1 MNKKLWEASPGQKK
15 KSLLSSYEQFIS
27 KKFKK
32 RFNQKYDNILKWS
45 IKNPGNFW
53 SSIWDFSEIKGF
65 KSKIKIKKSKIFY
78 KNIFLPNSKL
88 NFAENLL
95 SKKNQDKAITFISEN
110 GFREERSWKKLN
122 CNVSRI
128 FKFLKEIKIKKNDRI
143 AAYLPNSIETVEA
156 FIATSTLGAI
166 WSSCSPDFGVKGVIE
181 RFSQINP
188 KVLFVIDKY
197 FYSGKTINILERIPK
212 ILKEISSIKYVVIIN
227 YPGEKY
233 LNNKYKFKK
242 VKVSN
247 WNDLAKIKSE
257 NIKFSKFDFE
267 QEHIIL
273 YSSGTT
279 GKPKCICHRSGGVLL
294 QHKKEH
300 QLHCDIK
307 EGDNVFYFT
316 TCGWMMWNWLVS
328 VLASKASIVLF
339 DGSPMYKKEDLLLKI
354 AEKEKITLFG
364 ISAKYVDALRK
375 FKPTLKYK
383 YKLSKLRTICSTG
396 SPLSND
402 GFKYIYENI
411 KKNVHLSSIS
421 GGTDIVSCFVLGNL
435 YQPVILGEIQNKG
448 LGMNVDVFNEK
459 GKSLKNKKGELVCKN
474 SFPSMPLKFWN
485 DKNDIKFKKAYFNNF
500 LNTWY
505 HGDYAEIKKGGGFII
520 HGRSDTTLNPGGVRL
535 GTAEIYSEVEKF
547 IEIKESIVVG
557 QAWDNDVRIILF
569 IVLNAKHVFD
579 EDLLKKIRIQI
590 RKNASPR
597 HVPSKII
604 VVDDIPRTKNGKI
617 VELAVKNTIEGNDI
631 KNKEALANPKV
642 LEQYKNL
649 KELNY

>member
-1 MNKKLWEASPGQKK
+1 K
-15 KSLLSSYEQFIS
+15 
-27 KKFKK
+27 
-32 RFNQKYDNILKWS
+32 
-45 IKNPGNFW
+45 
-53 SSIWDFSEIKGF
+53 
-65 KSKIKIKKSKIFY
+65 
-78 KNIFLPNSKL
+78 
-88 NFAENLL
+88 
-95 SKKNQDKAITFISEN
+95 
-110 GFREERSWKKLN
+110 
-122 CNVSRI
+122 
-128 FKFLKEIKIKKNDRI
+128 DRV
-143 AAYLPNSIETVEA
+143 AAYMPNTIETIEA
-156 FIATSTLGAI
+156 FIASSSLGAI

-181 RFSQINP
+181 RFSQISP
-188 KVLFVIDKY
+188 KVLFVADKY
-197 FYSGKTINILERIPK
+197 FYNGKIINILERVPL
-212 ILKEISSIKYVVIIN
+212 ILKEIPSIEYVVIVN

-233 LNNKYKFKK
+233 LENKYISKK
-242 VKVSN
+242 SKVLK
-247 WNDLAKIKSE
+247 WSE
-257 NIKFSKFDFE
+257 LMKQESEEIQFPKFDFE
-267 QEHIIL
+267 QDLTIL

-339 DGSPMYKKEDLLLKI
+339 DGSPMYKKDDLLLKI

-364 ISAKYVDALRK
+364 VSAKYVDALRK
-375 FKPTLKYK
+375 SKLALKYK
-383 YKLSKLRTICSTG
+383 YKLSNLRTICSTG

-402 GFKYIYENI
+402 GFKFVYDNI
-411 KKNVHLSSIS
+411 KKNVLLSSIS

-474 SFPSMPLKFWN
+474 PFPSMPLKFWN

-569 IVLNAKHVFD
+569 IVLNPKYSVGFPNGAMENAASCGAKALPINLTGPEVQGLIDGAAYYASAVIPAGTYTGQKKDVTTFGVKATVVTSANVSDELVYLVVKAVMENFD
-579 EDLLKKIRIQI
+579 DFKKQHPAFASLKKEDMI
-590 RKNASPR
+590 AAGLSAPL
-597 HVPSKII
+597 HP
-604 VVDDIPRTKNGKI
+604 G
-617 VELAVKNTIEGNDI
+617 AI
-631 KNKEALANPKV
+631 KYYKEAGLM
-642 LEQYKNL
+642 
-649 KELNY
+649 

>member
-1 MNKKLWEASPGQKK
+1 MKKLWEATKK
-15 KSLLSSYEQFIS
+15 VKINSNLYQFEKFIS
-27 KKFKK
+27 KKYNLNLNK
-32 RFNQKYDNILKWS
+32 NYQKILNWS
-45 IKNPGNFW
+45 IKNSPTFW
-53 SSIWDFSEIKGF
+53 DTVWDFCEVNGIKA
-65 KSKIKIKKSKIFY
+65 KNKTIKSKIFY
-78 KNIFLPNSKL
+78 KNKFLPNYKL
-88 NFAENLL
+88 NFTENLL
-95 SKKNQDKAITFISEN
+95 VKNNKDKAATFISEN
-110 GFREERSWKKLN
+110 GFREVRTWSQLN
-122 CNVSRI
+122 NNVSKVY
-128 FKFLKEIKIKKNDRI
+128 KFLKKNKIKKNDRV

-156 FIATSTLGAI
+156 FLGASSLGAI

-188 KVLFVIDKY
+188 KVLFIIDKY
-197 FYSGKTINILERIPK
+197 FYNGQVINVLERLPQILKTIR
-212 ILKEISSIKYVVIIN
+212 SIKHVVVIN

-233 LNNKYKFKK
+233 LKNQYKFKK
-242 VKVSN
+242 VKLFTWSE
-247 WNDLAKIKSE
+247 LSKIKHDK
-257 NIKFSKFDFE
+257 IKFSKFDFE
-267 QEHIIL
+267 HSLTIL

-300 QLHCDIK
+300 QLHCNIK
-307 EGDNVFYFT
+307 ENDNVFYFT

-339 DGSPMYKKEDLLLKI
+339 DGSPMYKKNDLLLKI

-364 ISAKYVDALRK
+364 VSAKYIDALRK
-375 FKPTLKYK
+375 SNPTLKYK
-383 YKLSKLRTICSTG
+383 YKLKKLRTICSTG

-402 GFKYIYENI
+402 GFEYIYKNV

-448 LGMNVDVFNEK
+448 LGLDVDIFNDK
-459 GKSLKNKKGELVCKN
+459 GKPIKNKKGELVCKN
-474 SFPSMPLKFWN
+474 PFPSMPLKFWN
-485 DKNDIKFKKAYFNNF
+485 DKNNTKFKNAYFNNF
-500 LNTWY
+500 LNIWH
-505 HGDYAEIKKGGGFII
+505 HGDYAEIKKSGGFII

-557 QAWDNDVRIILF
+557 QTWDNDVRIILF
-569 IVLNAKHVFD
+569 IVLNPKYKLN
-579 EDLLKKIRIQI
+579 EYLLKKIKIQI
-590 RKNASPR
+590 RKNTSPR
-597 HVPSKII
+597 HVPAKII

-617 VELAVKNTIEGNDI
+617 VELAVKNTIEGNEI
-631 KNKEALANPKV
+631 KNKEALANPHV

-649 KELNY
+649 NELNY